1 MQKETYETEALRE
14 RATLFGRLTALSGS
28 VFSVGEGEG
37 AWFWNAAT
45 APDLAGHAGIWSS
58 WAEIGVVGQL

>member
-14 RATLFGRLTALSGS
+14 RATLFGRLTALFGS

-37 AWFWNAAT
+37 AWSWNATT
-45 APDLAGHAGIWSS
+45 ALDLAGQAGTWSS
-58 WAEIGVVGQL
+58 WADAGVLG